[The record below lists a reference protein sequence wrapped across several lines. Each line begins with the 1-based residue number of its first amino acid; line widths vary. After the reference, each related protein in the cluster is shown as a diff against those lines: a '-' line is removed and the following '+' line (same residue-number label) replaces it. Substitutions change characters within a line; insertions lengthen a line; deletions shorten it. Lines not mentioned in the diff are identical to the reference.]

1 MVKARSKKRVVK
13 RELRLKVFC
22 AFRCVRLSLYSGLWA
37 YHRHF
42 GLNEREWMETLDLI
56 NLASAEVAR
65 RGCCCEYCPKLSSYC
80 GQRMIGPWLMHPS
93 YHSQVLLNW
102 LEDVMASKIGL
113 FNLLLILLG
122 ALVVTTTS
130 QTCPSICTCKWKNG
144 KIFSIKFTIQTFELH
159 LTTSEYVGL
168 H

>member
-1 MVKARSKKRVVK
+1 MRNLKIRPLCNVRSEVKKAGCE
-13 RELRLKVFC
+13 RELRKVFC
-22 AFRCVRLSLYSGLWA
+22 AFRCVRLYSGLWA

-42 GLNEREWMETLDLI
+42 GFNEREWMETLDLI
-56 NLASAEVAR
+56 NLAWAEVGVAR
-65 RGCCCEYCPKLSSYC
+65 YYCPKLSSYC

-144 KIFSIKFTIQTFELH
+144 KIFWKIIFSNDFKR
-159 LTTSEYVGL
+159 V
-168 H
+168 